1 MLHYVLLAHCS
12 SIALSVSYIF
22 TVHCIKFLFRQRT
35 VNTSS
40 MHQSKSTRK
49 PEELPT
55 KMQPTFMTITYTQCQ
70 IHDSDYHHGRKVK
83 TENGMLSPVTKRLL
97 KMIIIIL
104 KVASFLSLY

>member
-1 MLHYVLLAHCS
+1 
-12 SIALSVSYIF
+12 
-22 TVHCIKFLFRQRT
+22 
-35 VNTSS
+35 

-104 KVASFLSLY
+104 NLY